1 MAAHH
6 LFSAGSK
13 VRISAEAE
21 TSATGEVPR
30 DSPPKY
36 CRHYEQK
43 LVGCCEPNS
52 STNLTKGQCNISE
65 DCATSFLKPSVLHG
79 RDRSA
84 GGSNPDADQ
93 SSD

>member
-43 LVGCCEPNS
+43 LAGCCEPNS
-52 STNLTKGQCNISE
+52 SEERTYCTSSNTDSIHQDHCSTLGIPKLAHYRFGNKGMI
-65 DCATSFLKPSVLHG
+65 P
-79 RDRSA
+79 
-84 GGSNPDADQ
+84 
-93 SSD
+93 